1 MINNNAAVT
10 KLFSI
15 RNKYGKDLSL
25 AKLQL
30 LNSINIKNIKSK
42 KAAQSLYAA
51 LLFLQ
56 AYPNNKSIYKKAGE
70 LLLTLNK
77 YIAEN
82 ENLQYQLYNSGI
94 TGTTICAAFGFEI
107 TKWLQKINRNAVKFN
122 SFESGD
128 AQIQAFIS
136 VLMNKAESEI
146 FQDGNAEWKGW
157 LKKMRKPGEDVL
169 DQLIDI
175 FESSNTK
182 PEVKDEIWNAIG
194 INVEINITSHC
205 CLPERLI
212 KTFYHRSLIRNEF
225 KKEPLLKPVPVAL
238 SDAEAEQI
246 IDCSRMILVR
256 YLREIDPISFTA
268 AKLVSYYHLPR
279 GISIALMGM
288 VTDRRSPI
296 DSYMGYTVFKNG
308 LPVAYAGSWILF
320 NSGRIGLNV
329 FPDYRG
335 GETKYIFNQ
344 VLQLHAQVYNLKR
357 FTADPYQIGKQN
369 SDGIN
374 SGSFWVY
381 YHAGFRPIEKM
392 QKQLA
397 EIEATKIQADK
408 KYRSSQAV
416 LKKLAQSR
424 LEMILQKNA
433 VSFDATDMSRA
444 YAGIILIKYNGNR
457 LHAEKD
463 AAKKIAAILQIKDC
477 QDDTMNFVLK
487 SWAVFLLCKQKEFV
501 QNLYLKK
508 ALKTLFTLKATGN
521 EEAYIIALQKTGILQ
536 KLIDELVNEYAIDLN
551 G

>member
-169 DQLIDI
+169 DQLIDN

-194 INVEINITSHC
+194 IN
-205 CLPERLI
+205 
-212 KTFYHRSLIRNEF
+212 
-225 KKEPLLKPVPVAL
+225 
-238 SDAEAEQI
+238 
-246 IDCSRMILVR
+246 
-256 YLREIDPISFTA
+256 
-268 AKLVSYYHLPR
+268 
-279 GISIALMGM
+279 
-288 VTDRRSPI
+288 
-296 DSYMGYTVFKNG
+296 
-308 LPVAYAGSWILF
+308 
-320 NSGRIGLNV
+320 
-329 FPDYRG
+329 
-335 GETKYIFNQ
+335 GE
-344 VLQLHAQVYNLKR
+344 
-357 FTADPYQIGKQN
+357 
-369 SDGIN
+369 
-374 SGSFWVY
+374 
-381 YHAGFRPIEKM
+381 
-392 QKQLA
+392 
-397 EIEATKIQADK
+397 
-408 KYRSSQAV
+408 
-416 LKKLAQSR
+416 
-424 LEMILQKNA
+424 
-433 VSFDATDMSRA
+433 
-444 YAGIILIKYNGNR
+444 
-457 LHAEKD
+457 
-463 AAKKIAAILQIKDC
+463 
-477 QDDTMNFVLK
+477 
-487 SWAVFLLCKQKEFV
+487 
-501 QNLYLKK
+501 
-508 ALKTLFTLKATGN
+508 
-521 EEAYIIALQKTGILQ
+521 
-536 KLIDELVNEYAIDLN
+536 
-551 G
+551 